1 MKLIFQ
7 KYQIYILS
15 VILIF
20 AIAGCSVWQNFTAYF
35 NTYYNAQKLFDQIEE
50 DLANQNNPLFEFKEP
65 KLPGSAQTPI
75 IKVIEKCSK
84 ILQFDKESGYFD
96 DALFMIGKSHYY
108 QSEYAKAQRKFS
120 ELAAVEDSDFHLIN
134 QYWIGITHLQL
145 RNFDEGYEKLEEV
158 KKLALEEEEYEIMDM
173 AFIKQIAYLN
183 FRENYTAGIELANS
197 LLKVTTDDELKAEVY
212 FQLGKFYTE
221 LNDVENAAKAYAA
234 VDDYSPSF
242 EIEFL
247 SKFESAKLQK
257 ELGNVDESLA
267 LFQDMREEGKY
278 SQNFDKLDLEI
289 AQIYL
294 DKNELEAAV
303 ELYTI
308 IDTTYKSTPSSGEAG
323 FKRAEIWEKYYRDYD
338 SAKFYY
344 ERATASSAT
353 PERKTEARQKVQTFS
368 HYFKLKES
376 QDNYSTQ
383 IIYRTDPEAFY
394 KDSLDYAFFMSQNT
408 SPDTTAIDTLYD
420 RANLPEDEEENKELK
435 TAQSSAIDSLNL
447 KDKMVKPV
455 KMDISDDSLNTLIAK
470 NLYELGNVFFGELEV
485 SDSAYYYYNLVDKNY
500 PNITFKPKFLFTLGN
515 YYSSI
520 GEDEKADSLFN
531 YVYVNF
537 SADDVA
543 AEAARRLGKTEVGES
558 KDPAE
563 LSYIKAEKI
572 YFASNYNTAIDSFYN
587 IYNDYPASHLAP
599 KALYTIGYILEND
612 LNLFDSAAV
621 VYDTLSRKYAKTDY
635 ARASAGK
642 LNFYKSYH
650 KKIQDSLDL
659 IQKQIADSIAA
670 DSLAKIPPKIV
681 VPDSIGSENKLL
693 PDSTI
698 NAILPKDS
706 LAVPEN
712 DLPKILEEKDSL
724 IQKDF
729 RKPEN
734 EFSDSLRKT
743 LR

>member
-1 MKLIFQ
+1 MKLKFQ

-15 VILIF
+15 FIIIF
-20 AIAGCSVWQNFTAYF
+20 AVAGCSVWQNFTAYF
-35 NTYYNAQKLFDQIEE
+35 NTYYNAQKLFDQVEE
-50 DLANQNNPLFEFKEP
+50 DLANQNSPLFEFKEP

-108 QSEYAKAQRKFS
+108 QSEYAKAQRKFN

-134 QYWIGITHLQL
+134 QYWIGITDLQL
-145 RNFDEGYEKLEEV
+145 RNFDRGFDKLEEV

-173 AFIKQIAYLN
+173 AYVKQIAYLN
-183 FRENYTAGIELANS
+183 FRENYSTAIELANS

-212 FQLGKFYTE
+212 FQLGKFYAE
-221 LNDVENAAKAYAA
+221 LNDVENAAKSYAA
-234 VDDYSPSF
+234 VDNYSPSF

-257 ELGNVDESLA
+257 EMGNVDESLS

-294 DKNELEAAV
+294 DKEELDAAV

-383 IIYRTDPEAFY
+383 IIYRADPEAFY
-394 KDSLDYAFFMSQNT
+394 KDSLDYAFFMSQDTSSNT
-408 SPDTTAIDTLYD
+408 AAIDTLYD
-420 RANLPEDEEENKELK
+420 RANLPEDEEENQDNKTTQLAAVDTLK
-435 TAQSSAIDSLNL
+435 L

-455 KMDISDDSLNTLIAK
+455 KMEISDDSLNTLIAK

-485 SDSAYYYYNLVDKNY
+485 ADSAYYYYNLVDKNY
-500 PNITFKPKFLFTLGN
+500 PNISFKPKFLFTLGN

-520 GEDEKADSLFN
+520 GENEKADSLFN

-543 AEAARRLGKTEVGES
+543 AEAAKRLGKTEIGES

-563 LSYIKAEKI
+563 ISYIKAEKV

-621 VYDTLSRKYAKTDY
+621 VYDTLTRKYANTDY
-635 ARASAGK
+635 ARASSSK

-650 KKIQDSLDL
+650 KKIQDSLNL

-670 DSLAKIPPKIV
+670 DSLAKIPLKVIE
-681 VPDSIGSENKLL
+681 PDSLSSANNSL
-693 PDSTI
+693 PDSTT
-698 NAILPKDS
+698 NEPLPNDS
-706 LAVPEN
+706 LLVPKQGIPN
-712 DLPKILEEKDSL
+712 ILEEQDSI

-734 EFSDSLRKT
+734 EVKDSLRQI
-743 LR
+743 LH

>member
-1 MKLIFQ
+1 MNLIFQ

-35 NTYYNAQKLFDQIEE
+35 NTYYNAQKLFDQIED
-50 DLANQNNPLFEFKEP
+50 DLANQNYPLFEFKEP

-158 KKLALEEEEYEIMDM
+158 KKLALEEEEYEIIDM

-376 QDNYSTQ
+376 QDNFYTQ

-394 KDSLDYAFFMSQNT
+394 KDSLDYEFFMSQNT
-408 SPDTTAIDTLYD
+408 SIDTTAIDTLYD
-420 RANLPEDEEENKELK
+420 RANLPEDEEELQDDK
-435 TAQSSAIDSLNL
+435 TNQLSVIDSLKL
-447 KDKMVKPV
+447 KDKMIKPV

-635 ARASAGK
+635 ARASSGK

-670 DSLAKIPPKIV
+670 DSLAKIPPEIV
-681 VPDSIGSENKLL
+681 VPDSIVSTNKLL